1 MRQSKPLE
9 RTAIAARAMIL
20 PVIAW
25 LTLFVVIPALIL
37 LVYSFC
43 DRDEHG
49 EIVYSFTLANYRQ
62 AFEPVYW
69 TIFRRSIIYAFI
81 TTLICMIAGYPV
93 AYFIARSSPRTRDWL
108 MLAVMIPFWT
118 SFVIRTY
125 AMITILSEEGP
136 LSSAL
141 QWMRIISQ
149 PLDVLYTPGAVVAGL
164 VYTYLP
170 FMILPIYAS
179 VQKLDNSLIE
189 AAHDLGAGPIRAFW
203 RVILPL
209 TWSGVAAGIVLVFV
223 PAVAMFAVS
232 DLLGGGRTLMI
243 GNVIESQFVGLSHDW
258 PFGAALGV
266 LLLAMFAVA
275 LMILGRRNRAA
286 L

>member
-1 MRQSKPLE
+1 MPRAQGRSF
-9 RTAIAARAMIL
+9 AAGAMIW

-25 LTLFVVIPALIL
+25 LFIFVVIPAIIL
-37 LVYSFC
+37 LIYSFC

-49 EIVYSFTLANYRQ
+49 EIVFSFTLANYRR
-62 AFEPVYW
+62 AFEPVYAAILW
-69 TIFRRSIIYAFI
+69 RSIDYALA
-81 TTLICMIAGYPV
+81 TTLICAIAGYPV
-93 AYFIARSSPRTRDWL
+93 AYFIARSSPRSRDWL
-108 MLAVMIPFWT
+108 LLAVMIPFWT

-149 PLDVLYTPGAVVAGL
+149 PMDVLYTPGAVLAGL

-170 FMILPIYAS
+170 FMILPIYAA
-179 VQKLDNSLIE
+179 VQKLDNALIE
-189 AAHDLGAGPIRAFW
+189 AAHDLGAGPVRAFW
-203 RVILPL
+203 RIILPL

-232 DLLGGGRTLMI
+232 DLLGGGKTPMI

-266 LLLAMFAVA
+266 LLLLMFIIAMAIF
-275 LMILGRRNRAA
+275 GRRSGMRVSI
-286 L
+286 

>member
-1 MRQSKPLE
+1 
-9 RTAIAARAMIL
+9 MIW

-25 LTLFVVIPALIL
+25 LFIFVVIPAIIL
-37 LVYSFC
+37 LIYSFC

-49 EIVYSFTLANYRQ
+49 EIVFSFTLANYRR
-62 AFEPVYW
+62 AFEPVYAAILW
-69 TIFRRSIIYAFI
+69 RSIDYALA
-81 TTLICMIAGYPV
+81 TTLICAIAGYPV
-93 AYFIARSSPRTRDWL
+93 AYFIARSSPRSRDWL
-108 MLAVMIPFWT
+108 LLAVMIPFWT

-149 PLDVLYTPGAVVAGL
+149 PMDVLYTPGAVLAGL

-170 FMILPIYAS
+170 FMILPIYAA
-179 VQKLDNSLIE
+179 VQKLDNALIE
-189 AAHDLGAGPIRAFW
+189 AAHDLGAGPVRAFW
-203 RVILPL
+203 RIILPL

-232 DLLGGGRTLMI
+232 DLLGGGKTPMI

-266 LLLAMFAVA
+266 LLLLMFIIAMAIF
-275 LMILGRRNRAA
+275 GRRSGMRVSI
-286 L
+286 